1 MGMSIF
7 KLSKEQER
15 AVDITR
21 NIAVSAGA
29 GSGKTRVLTNRYLRL
44 LEGGIEIEEIAA
56 ITFTEKAALEMK
68 ERIRKAISQKI
79 SSVNL
84 ELKKNW
90 MKHLDRLNRANI
102 NTIHG
107 FCSDIVRENAAFL
120 GIDFQFSI
128 INSIDKAMILGEAS
142 QEAVKHYIELE
153 EYREVIERLK
163 NVFGERYLYE
173 AFPQEVLKLRDKVLE
188 KGEALEKMCSNA
200 PQGSVEKLCLSITK
214 EIEEYY
220 LDYKLKQDL
229 LDYSDLENMTLQVL
243 EVKSLKERYR
253 SRYKTLLV
261 DEFQDTNNIQKSII
275 YKIAAEDN
283 GNLIPKKLFIV
294 GDFKQSIYGFRG
306 TDYTIFKKVSEDI
319 GKANQVSL
327 STCYRSKNEIIKGIN
342 SIFGK
347 LIDGYQPLECPN
359 SEKIKEKR
367 IKLLTYKKVR
377 ASSNSVY
384 TEVKKLLQGK
394 SSNKFKGIEE
404 AFQALKD
411 SCNSISVKENRDGLA
426 AIKAIKLLK
435 NKNLEFKDICILVR
449 SRSVISDI
457 EEELKR
463 RKIPYC
469 IIGGVGFY
477 QKSEVDEILNLYKVI
492 VRGFSGEFSYEENKN
507 FIKALRG
514 SLFEVSDDILLK
526 IELEKEENGL
536 GNFYEALKF
545 VIDGTIDAKNKEK
558 LTNILD
564 VLDKLSELKERFS
577 VVQIIEAI
585 IKECKVFEIMLSQDN
600 GLQKYRNIEK
610 LLQEAEKFDKEQ
622 LFTLEQFV
630 DYIALLDE
638 NSAEDSE
645 ASLDTEDSEAVKI
658 MTIHQS
664 KGLEFKGVIIPKI
677 QADLLSISKK
687 DKPNIVFNRDSI
699 ILSKDLE
706 DADAS
711 NSEYEKYLNSKLV
724 KEIDESIR
732 LLYVAMTRAK
742 DYVILTGGD
751 DGKDPA
757 DINEESEKINQLNS
771 FMKQLKYALNVKAAD
786 DSCIELIDLDTAED
800 LEIINTEMLN
810 IQIDK
815 EDLNRRLDY
824 KCIIKDNTM
833 VSATRYMKYIKCSRR
848 FYLEHVLNIN
858 GKDYIQ
864 KESTED
870 LVQFLDE
877 DTIKEET
884 DDINEGINLKVN
896 NSASASIIGTAVH
909 SVIENLN
916 SDVHIT
922 EEDVIKA
929 AIDNYGLSYVG
940 EIENKFKH
948 YLEGYKTLERRKG
961 EYGNLVCKFNEL
973 DYFLSP
979 LEDRKTSLGGLIDR
993 LEVFQNGDKFTAVVT
1008 DYKTNFVYGSGRIE
1022 ELTKVYELQMLLYG
1036 KAVKEL
1042 LYIKGYKVDDV
1053 ILELYFLD
1061 APKRVQVVYD
1071 EAKVREYIENMDCI
1085 FGRNLSLCKASDF
1098 PKVKG
1103 EECDKCWYSGICE
1116 V

>member
-1 MGMSIF
+1 MSMSIF
-7 KLSKEQER
+7 DLSKEQER

-44 LEGGIEIEEIAA
+44 LECGIEIEEIAA

-68 ERIRKAISQKI
+68 ERIRKAISEKI
-79 SSVNL
+79 SAVNS

-90 MKHLDRLNRANI
+90 MKHLDKLNRANI

-120 GIDFQFSI
+120 GIDFKFSI
-128 INSIDKAMILGEAS
+128 ITNIDKAMILGEAS
-142 QEAVKHYIELE
+142 QEVVKHYLELE
-153 EYREVIERLK
+153 EYREVIEKLK

-173 AFPQEVLKLRDKVLE
+173 VFPQEVLKLRDKVLE
-188 KGEALEKMCSNA
+188 DGETIEKIYSNA
-200 PQGSVEKLCLSITK
+200 PMGSVEKLCLSIVK

-220 LDYKLKQDL
+220 LDYKLKKDL

-243 EVKSLKERYR
+243 EVKSLRERYR

-275 YKIAAEDN
+275 YKIAGEDN
-283 GNLIPKKLFIV
+283 GILIPKKLFIV

-319 GKANQVSL
+319 GKANQISL

-342 SIFGK
+342 SIFSK
-347 LIDGYQPLECPN
+347 LIDGYEPLECPN
-359 SEKIKEKR
+359 SEETKEKR

-377 ASSNSVY
+377 GSSNSVY

-394 SSNKFKGIEE
+394 NSNKFEGVEE
-404 AFQALKD
+404 AFKALKE
-411 SCNSISVKENRDGLA
+411 SYNSISVKENKDGLA
-426 AIKAIKLLK
+426 AVKAIKLLR

-449 SRSVISDI
+449 SRSVIPDI
-457 EEELKR
+457 EDELKR

-477 QKSEVDEILNLYKVI
+477 QKTEVDEILNLYKVI
-492 VRGFSGEFSYEENKN
+492 VRGFTGEFSNEENKN

-514 SLFEVSDDILLK
+514 SLFQVSDDMLLK
-526 IELEKEENGL
+526 IKLEKEESGL
-536 GNFYEALKF
+536 ENLYEALKF
-545 VIDGTIDAKNKEK
+545 VIDGMSEGKNEEK
-558 LTNILD
+558 LTNILV
-564 VLDKLSELKERFS
+564 VLNELAELKQRFS

-585 IKECKVFEIMLSQDN
+585 IKECKIFEIMLSQDN
-600 GLQKYRNIEK
+600 GLQKFRNIEK

-630 DYIALLDE
+630 DYIVLLDK

-677 QADLLSISKK
+677 QSDLLSISKK
-687 DKPNIVFNRDSI
+687 DKSNIVFNKDSI

-706 DADAS
+706 DADAT
-711 NSEYEKYLNSKLV
+711 NGEYEKYLNSKFI
-724 KEIDESIR
+724 KEIDESMR
-732 LLYVAMTRAK
+732 LLYVAMTRAR

-751 DGKDPA
+751 DGKDSDP
-757 DINEESEKINQLNS
+757 ISEESEKINQLNS
-771 FMKQLKYALNVKAAD
+771 FMKQLKYSLNVKAAD
-786 DSCIELIDLDTAED
+786 DSCVELMDLDTAED
-800 LEIINTEMLN
+800 LETINTEIPD
-810 IQIDK
+810 IQIDE

-848 FYLEHVLNIN
+848 FYLENVLNIN
-858 GKDYIQ
+858 GKYYIQ
-864 KESTED
+864 KESSED
-870 LVQFLDE
+870 LSQFLAE
-877 DTIKEET
+877 DTIKENTE
-884 DDINEGINLKVN
+884 DIDEGINLKVN
-896 NSASASIIGTAVH
+896 KSASASIIGTAVH
-909 SVIENLN
+909 SIIENLN
-916 SDVHIT
+916 SDVYT
-922 EEDVIKA
+922 AEEDIIKA
-929 AIDNYGLSYVG
+929 VIENYELSYVD
-940 EIENKFKH
+940 EIENRLKH
-948 YLEGYKTLERRKG
+948 YLEGYRTLERLKG

-979 LEDRKTSLGGLIDR
+979 LEDRKTSIVGFIDR
-993 LEVFQNGDKFTAVVT
+993 LEVFENRDKFTAVIT
-1008 DYKTNFVYGSGRIE
+1008 DYKTNLIYGGRRIE

-1042 LYIKGYKVDDV
+1042 LYIKGYKVEEV

-1061 APKRVQVVYD
+1061 VPKRVQVVYD
-1071 EAKVREYIENMDCI
+1071 EAKVREYIENMDWI
-1085 FGRNLSLCKASDF
+1085 FGRNLSVCKVVDF
-1098 PKVKG
+1098 PKEKS
-1103 EECDKCWYSGICE
+1103 EECDRCCYSGVCE